1 MQFTD
6 VRSEHF
12 SQHFKTQISQVNLSV
27 NLLANNIIATPVKHD
42 SPVSIADAAT
52 PSSEHDTEDEL
63 MIDAVATKA
72 KKKVPRPPNA
82 FIIYRKEWHP
92 TVVAE
97 NPGLHN
103 NAICMYFTIL
113 TLHAPY

>member
-1 MQFTD
+1 MHFTD
-6 VRSEHF
+6 FRSEQF

-27 NLLANNIIATPVKHD
+27 NLLANNLMATPVKHD
-42 SPVSIADAAT
+42 SPVSVADAAT
-52 PSSEHDTEDEL
+52 SPSEHDTEDEL
-63 MIDAVATKA
+63 MLDAVSAQV

-82 FIIYRKEWHP
+82 FIIYRKEWHS

-103 NAICMYFTIL
+103 NAICMYFTIP
-113 TLHAPY
+113 TSHPPY